1 GKKVKVVLNI
11 DKNTKFL
18 KDEAAALMYICQ
30 SLDEDDQSLVDEYE
44 AAHDHWAYL
53 KLKYS
58 RTHAFTANMYMTKIQ
73 TFTLDDGS
81 TIIGAWDKLKGY
93 RRKLGAAD
101 PEAKGAYTD
110 RSLLLVLTRALP
122 KDYETMIDSLDIQ
135 TELTV
140 DEKIKHLEAK
150 EMRLKEGIDQER
162 AHVAFRKGGK
172 YVPPQRRGSQDSR
185 SECERHCERYEC
197 HLCGQSGHFLRHCPD
212 LEKAR
217 LIIRGLN
224 EKKKEFHPSRL
235 SSKSRSSSKQPTSE
249 QRPPAK
255 KSSSGKKS
263 RGHVANDDDEGY
275 EDTAFAGAIANEAEP
290 VN

>member
-1 GKKVKVVLNI
+1 VYAPLASASAAPNLH
-11 DKNTKFL
+11 TKFL

-44 AAHDHWAYL
+44 AAHDLWAYL

-58 RTHAFTANMYMTKIQ
+58 RTDAVTANIYMTKIQ

-122 KDYETMIDSLDIQ
+122 KDYKTMINSLDIQ

-150 EMRLKEGIDQER
+150 EMRLKKVSTRNAPTLRFGRVESTFHFNVVVHKIPGRNVSVTANNDTGVTCAANLVISC
-162 AHVAFRKGGK
+162 ATALTW
-172 YVPPQRRGSQDSR
+172 RRLG
-185 SECERHCERYEC
+185 
-197 HLCGQSGHFLRHCPD
+197 
-212 LEKAR
+212 
-217 LIIRGLN
+217 
-224 EKKKEFHPSRL
+224 
-235 SSKSRSSSKQPTSE
+235 
-249 QRPPAK
+249 
-255 KSSSGKKS
+255 
-263 RGHVANDDDEGY
+263 
-275 EDTAFAGAIANEAEP
+275 
-290 VN
+290 